1 MTRIYYNEHIIKIFS
16 KKKEKYILKNVS
28 SHIFCNFVS
37 NNNFLDSKLY
47 RWTSIFEDWGM
58 FSRKIRSGIWEKEE
72 VKNCII
78 SLTTTPARISE
89 IRPILA
95 SLLDQSVAVEEIRIN
110 VPYTSCKGVPYKIP
124 KWLKKL
130 QHIKIYRQIKDWGPA
145 TKLIPSLLDKKNKDK
160 RIIVLDDDVIYGY
173 NTVETLVEYF
183 DKYNYKIKN
192 EKKIRRKRKTA
203 ITMYGDAIKDNM
215 STDNGLY
222 IRITNYVEGNCF
234 TDLLRGHSGYIVT
247 PDMFTEELYDYGK
260 LPKECF
266 FVDDNY
272 FSAHLKK
279 NNVKILMAGLSY
291 KAVPLPEIVTCQL
304 SPLHQT
310 ENHDNNN
317 EKIVNKLIL

>member
-1 MTRIYYNEHIIKIFS
+1 MYLIIFFVILFAIIIFLVVNYIDGPRYLKMGECSLRKLDREYKNKKI
-16 KKKEKYILKNVS
+16 
-28 SHIFCNFVS
+28 
-37 NNNFLDSKLY
+37 
-47 RWTSIFEDWGM
+47 
-58 FSRKIRSGIWEKEE
+58 

-89 IRPILA
+89 IKPIIT

-110 VPYTSCKGVPYKIP
+110 VPRISCKGVKYEIP
-124 KWLKKL
+124 KWLSEMKNVR
-130 QHIKIYRQIKDWGPA
+130 IYRQIKDWGPA

-173 NTVETLVEYF
+173 NTLETLVEYF
-183 DKYNYKIKN
+183 NKHNYKVKN
-192 EKKIRRKRKTA
+192 GKKIRKKRKTA

-222 IRITNYVEGNCF
+222 TRATNYLIGDCF

-247 PDMFTEELYDYGK
+247 PDMFTNDLYNYEK

-279 NNVKILMAGLSY
+279 NNVKILMAGLAY

-310 ENHDNNN
+310 ENHNNNN
-317 EKIVNKLIL
+317 EKIVNNIRTPMRPRPHQE

>member
-1 MTRIYYNEHIIKIFS
+1 MYLIIFFVILIVIVVFLVANYIDGPRYLKMKECS
-16 KKKEKYILKNVS
+16 LARLDREYGKKKK
-28 SHIFCNFVS
+28 
-37 NNNFLDSKLY
+37 
-47 RWTSIFEDWGM
+47 
-58 FSRKIRSGIWEKEE
+58 
-72 VKNCII
+72 VKDCII
-78 SLTTTPARISE
+78 SLTTTPARIAE
-89 IRPILA
+89 IKPIIS

-110 VPYTSCKGVPYKIP
+110 VPYTSCKGIPYKIP

-130 QHIKIYRQIKDWGPA
+130 QKLKHVKIYRQIKDWGPA
-145 TKLIPSLLDKKNKDK
+145 TKLIPSLLDRKNKEK
-160 RIIVLDDDVIYGY
+160 KIIVLDDDVIYGY
-173 NTVETLVEYF
+173 NTVETLIEYF
-183 DKYNYKIKN
+183 DKYNYKIKDGQ
-192 EKKIRRKRKTA
+192 KIRKKRKTA

-222 IRITNYVEGNCF
+222 TRITNYVGGDCY

-247 PDMFTEELYDYGK
+247 PGMFSPDLYDYDK

-317 EKIVNKLIL
+317 EKIVNKMQV